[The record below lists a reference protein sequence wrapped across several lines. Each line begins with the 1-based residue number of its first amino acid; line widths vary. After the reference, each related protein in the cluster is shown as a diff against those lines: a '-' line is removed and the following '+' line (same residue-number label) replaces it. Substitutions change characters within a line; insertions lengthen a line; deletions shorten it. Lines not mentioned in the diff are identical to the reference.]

1 MNEIKKAGLS
11 DLDELS
17 RLFDLYRVF
26 YKKEPDPEKAKA
38 FLKARMELNES
49 VIFVSV
55 NNENRLTGF
64 VQLYP
69 LYSST
74 RMQRLWLL
82 NDLYVLENCRGQ
94 GISILLIEQAKE
106 FCKETHGCGL
116 MLETARLNEIG
127 NRLYPRTG
135 FELDTEHHYYFWEA

>member
-1 MNEIKKAGLS
+1 MNKIKQAGLS

-17 RLFDLYRVF
+17 RLFDMYRVF
-26 YKKEPDPEKAKA
+26 YQKEPDPEKAKA

-49 VIFVSV
+49 VIFVSL
-55 NNENRLTGF
+55 NNENSLTGF

-94 GISILLIEQAKE
+94 GISVLLIEKAKE

-116 MLETARLNEIG
+116 MLETARTNGIG
-127 NRLYPRTG
+127 NKLYPRTG